1 MLKNFLKLFFWSF
14 LFTIVVFFIKTTF
27 FTSKNVLIEEK
38 YIEPSLENNNL
49 DLKSNKLK
57 EILSQKEKKD
67 LNSAKKYYFI
77 YIPWEIKNELKDYK
91 YDIKTYIDNKNLLKT
106 ISDLRIDIYKKKA
119 DRRWKMKNRTVK
131 LFDPIRM
138 GQQETLSVFIHE
150 FWHYIDLYY
159 FKDNWWYDISNKF
172 YNISWKSTK
181 IIKKWQSQAD
191 FVSWYSMT
199 NKYEDFAES
208 LTYYVVDN
216 EDFLIKS
223 ETSENLRKKYDF
235 FSNYLFSNWFLKNT
249 KFSTNLVIK
258 KYYRDITKI
267 KLDLKKFLQFFQK

>member
-1 MLKNFLKLFFWSF
+1 
-14 LFTIVVFFIKTTF
+14 
-27 FTSKNVLIEEK
+27 
-38 YIEPSLENNNL
+38 
-49 DLKSNKLK
+49 
-57 EILSQKEKKD
+57 
-67 LNSAKKYYFI
+67 
-77 YIPWEIKNELKDYK
+77 
-91 YDIKTYIDNKNLLKT
+91 
-106 ISDLRIDIYKKKA
+106 
-119 DRRWKMKNRTVK
+119 MKNRTVK